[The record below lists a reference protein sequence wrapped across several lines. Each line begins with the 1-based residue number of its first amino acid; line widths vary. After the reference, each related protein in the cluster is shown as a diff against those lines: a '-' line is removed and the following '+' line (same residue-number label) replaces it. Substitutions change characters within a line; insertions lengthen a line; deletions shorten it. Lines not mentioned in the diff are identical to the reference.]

1 MRDPMIL
8 AAFFYNPQGD
18 HRMSWR
24 HPEAPGRE
32 VFGFEFYRRLAE
44 TAERGRLDL
53 IFAADHVAMWDTFES
68 NVEHY
73 ANARLEPV
81 TLLAGLAAVTRH
93 VGLLPTISA
102 SYSEPYNVARML
114 ASLDH
119 LSGGRFGWNVVTSGM
134 PEEGMNFGHD
144 GNLDHEFRYDR
155 AAEFLDV
162 VKSLWDSVEDDALP
176 LDKGSGRFADP
187 RKVHRID
194 HVGQHFKV
202 RGPLNVPR
210 SPQGHPVI
218 FQAGSSEHGRSFAAA
233 QADVNFAILRS
244 PEEGVRYRRD
254 FDERLVRAGRR
265 PTDMKVL
272 AGVLPFVAAS
282 RTEADDRRAALETLM
297 PEAMAVDLASSWS
310 GIDLSEH
317 PLDGPLPPLPDAST
331 YDGQRSNLER
341 VAGYVREG
349 LSIREVAR
357 RIANAQTAPVL
368 AGTARDVADQLEAW
382 HVAGA
387 ADGFVLMFP
396 ILPGDLDRFVEAVV
410 PELRRR
416 GLVRSDYAPGTLR
429 DRLGLPRPANRYA
442 REPDGRTPDD
452 RRPPR

>member
-1 MRDPMIL
+1 MIL

-32 VFGFEFYRRLAE
+32 VFGLEYYRRLAE
-44 TAERGRLDL
+44 TAEAGRLDL
-53 IFAADHVAMWDTFES
+53 LFAADHVAMWDSFAS

-81 TLLAGLAAVTRH
+81 TLLAALAATTRH
-93 VGLLPTISA
+93 IGLLPTISA

-119 LSGGRFGWNVVTSGM
+119 VSGGRFGWNVVTSGM
-134 PEEGMNFGHD
+134 PEEGLNFGFD
-144 GNLDHEFRYDR
+144 GNLDHALRYER

-162 VKSLWDSVEDDALP
+162 VKALWDSVEDDALP
-176 LDKGSGRFADP
+176 LDKTSGRFADP
-187 RKVHRID
+187 AKVHRID
-194 HVGQHFKV
+194 HAGRHFKV
-202 RGPLNVPR
+202 RGPLNLPR

-244 PEEGVRYRRD
+244 PEEGIRYRRD
-254 FDERLVRAGRR
+254 FDERLVRAGSR
-265 PTDMKVL
+265 PKDMKVL
-272 AGVLPFVAAS
+272 AGVLPFVAETRA
-282 RTEADDRRAALETLM
+282 EAEDRRAALETLM
-297 PEAMAVDLASSWS
+297 PEVMAVDLASSWC
-310 GIDLSEH
+310 GVDLSTY

-357 RIANAQTAPVL
+357 RIANAQTAPTLV
-368 AGTARDVADQLEAW
+368 GTGRDVADQLEAW
-382 HVAGA
+382 HAAGA

-396 ILPGDLDRFVEAVV
+396 VLPEDLSLFVERVV
-410 PELRRR
+410 PELRHR
-416 GLVRSDYAPGTLR
+416 GLVRPDYGPGTLR
-429 DRLGLPRPANRYA
+429 DRLGLRRPESRYA
-442 REPDGRTPDD
+442 RGRVDVPFNG
-452 RRPPR
+452 PASPR

>member
-24 HPEAPGRE
+24 HPEAAGRE
-32 VFGFEFYRRLAE
+32 VFGFDFYRRLAE
-44 TAERGRLDL
+44 TAEAGRLDL
-53 IFAADHVAMWDTFES
+53 IFAADHVAMWDSFES

-81 TLLAGLAAVTRH
+81 TLLAALTATTRH
-93 VGLLPTISA
+93 IGLLPTISA

-119 LSGGRFGWNVVTSGM
+119 VSGGRFGWNVVTSGM
-134 PEEGMNFGHD
+134 PEEGMNFGFD
-144 GNLDHEFRYDR
+144 GNLDHALRYER

-162 VKSLWDSVEDDALP
+162 VKALWDSIEDDALP
-176 LDKGSGRFADP
+176 LDKATGRFADP

-194 HVGQHFKV
+194 HAGPHFKV

-218 FQAGSSEHGRSFAAA
+218 FQAGSSEHGKSFAAA

-244 PEEGVRYRRD
+244 PEEGRRYRRD

-265 PTDMKVL
+265 PADMKVL
-272 AGVLPFVAAS
+272 AGVLPFVAES
-282 RTEADDRRAALETLM
+282 RAEAEDRRAALETLM

-310 GIDLSEH
+310 GIDLSKH
-317 PLDGPLPPLPDAST
+317 PLDGPLPPLPDMFS

-341 VAGYVREG
+341 IAGFVREG

-357 RIANAQTAPVL
+357 RIANAQTAPSF
-368 AGTARDVADQLEAW
+368 AGTATDIADQLEAW
-382 HVAGA
+382 HAAGA

-396 ILPGDLDRFVEAVV
+396 ILPGDLTLFVERVV

-416 GLVRSDYAPGTLR
+416 GLAGRDYAPGTLR
-429 DRLGLPRPANRYA
+429 DRLGLPRPVNRFA
-442 REPDGRTPDD
+442 GTSHG
-452 RRPPR
+452 

>member
-32 VFGFEFYRRLAE
+32 VFDFAFYRRLAE
-44 TAERGRLDL
+44 TAEAGGLDL
-53 IFAADHVAMWDTFES
+53 LFAADHVAMWDSFAS

-81 TLLAGLAAVTRH
+81 TLLSALAAVTRH
-93 VGLLPTISA
+93 IGLLPTISA

-119 LSGGRFGWNVVTSGM
+119 ISGGRFGWNVVTSGM
-134 PEEGMNFGHD
+134 PEEGMNFGYA
-144 GNLDHEFRYDR
+144 GNREHALRYER

-162 VKSLWDSVEDDALP
+162 VKALWDSIEDDALP
-176 LDKGSGRFADP
+176 LDKASGRFADP
-187 RKVHRID
+187 AKVHRID
-194 HVGQHFKV
+194 HSGRHFTV

-218 FQAGSSEHGRSFAAA
+218 FQAGSSEHGKTFAAA

-244 PEEGVRYRRD
+244 PEEGVLYRRD

-265 PTDMKVL
+265 PTDLKVL
-272 AGVLPFVAAS
+272 AGVLPFVAES
-282 RTEADDRRAALETLM
+282 RAAAEDRRAALETLM
-297 PEAMAVDLASSWS
+297 PEILAVDLASSWS
-310 GIDLSEH
+310 GIDLSKH
-317 PLDGPLPPLPDAST
+317 PLDGPLPPLPDPST

-341 VAGYVREG
+341 VAGYAREG
-349 LSIREVAR
+349 LSVREVAR

-382 HVAGA
+382 HAAGA

-396 ILPGDLDRFVEAVV
+396 ILPGDLTLFVDGVV

-416 GLVRSDYAPGTLR
+416 GLVRPGYAPGTLR
-429 DRLGLPRPANRYA
+429 DRLGLPRPGNRYA
-442 REPDGRTPDD
+442 RA
-452 RRPPR
+452 